1 MISIPNLYMYIMLIH
16 LFFKEEFVSWTRV
29 NAHVLRF
36 VRRITSQCAARM
48 ASPMETLVALEQR
61 KRDLLIVTTYQ
72 KNPPEFWNKGFIS
85 FFNLKFSI
93 MINLETFC
101 FRNVE
106 IASEGEC
113 PKPCACILMWK
124 PVCGVD
130 GKTYANDCVAQCEY
144 VFLILIYLSQ

>member
-1 MISIPNLYMYIMLIH
+1 MITIPNWYMYIMLIH

-61 KRDLLIVTTYQ
+61 KCLLSQHSRKKDPT
-72 KNPPEFWNKGFIS
+72 FWNKGFIS
-85 FFNLKFSI
+85 FFNLKFST
-93 MINLETFC
+93 MINLETFR

-144 VFLILIYLSQ
+144 VFLILIFLSQ